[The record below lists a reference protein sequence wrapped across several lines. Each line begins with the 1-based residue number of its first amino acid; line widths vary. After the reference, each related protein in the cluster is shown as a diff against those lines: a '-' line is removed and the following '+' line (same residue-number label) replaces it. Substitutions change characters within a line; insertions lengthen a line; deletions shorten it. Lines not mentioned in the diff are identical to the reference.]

1 MSQAFVAQ
9 PLDLT
14 IDFTNADKSRIRL
27 ITGKGKM
34 IYWRGCN
41 VSVIETDNEG
51 KESTMPLYGM
61 PNGQGVAAAGTKL
74 YIVNG
79 EVKED

>member
-9 PLDLT
+9 PLDPT

-27 ITGKGKM
+27 IAGKGKM

-41 VSVIETDNEG
+41 VSVIEMDNEG
-51 KESTMPLYGM
+51 KESTMPLRGM
-61 PNGQGVAAAGTKL
+61 PNGQGVAAPGTKL

>member
-1 MSQAFVAQ
+1 MLQAFAAQ
-9 PLDLT
+9 PLDPAT
-14 IDFTNADKSRIRL
+14 DFADADKRRIRM
-27 ITGKGKM
+27 ITGKGTM

-41 VSVIETDNEG
+41 VSVIEKDDEG
-51 KESTMPLYGM
+51 KEHTTPLYSW